1 MHNFML
7 QKISDIIIG
16 LSGAGVR
23 VTCYRQDVSTSV
35 QRMVSIR
42 RQCGPDQS
50 PASTTTTAPPHPA
63 QLGGGTQHINSNN
76 NSNCCVQTVCGTKFA
91 AINWLSPARKQ
102 KQRSGANDGHSHT
115 QICPH

>member
-1 MHNFML
+1 ML

-23 VTCYRQDVSTSV
+23 VTCYRRDVSTSV

-76 NSNCCVQTVCGTKFA
+76 NNNHRCVWTVCGTVDNRVCRDKLVVTSA
-91 AINWLSPARKQ
+91 ETKTAEWSK
-102 KQRSGANDGHSHT
+102 
-115 QICPH
+115 

>member
-1 MHNFML
+1 ML

-23 VTCYRQDVSTSV
+23 VTCYRRDVSTSV
-35 QRMVSIR
+35 HRMVSIR

-63 QLGGGTQHINSNN
+63 QLGGGTQHSNSNN
-76 NSNCCVQTVCGTKFA
+76 SLQQQQQQQLLCLDCVC
-91 AINWLSPARKQ
+91 
-102 KQRSGANDGHSHT
+102 HS
-115 QICPH
+115 